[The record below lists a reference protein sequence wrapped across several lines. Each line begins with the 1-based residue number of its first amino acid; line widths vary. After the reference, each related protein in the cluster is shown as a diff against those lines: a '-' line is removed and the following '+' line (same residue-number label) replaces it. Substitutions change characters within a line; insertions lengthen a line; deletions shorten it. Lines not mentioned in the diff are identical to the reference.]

1 MPRGYIDYDFI
12 NPYSYWAKVGN
23 GLIRAYNNGQLEGKD
38 ASTIISDASAQVYN
52 EMFAPFL
59 DESIITER
67 ILDVTS
73 RGGITQDVEVIY
85 TGASGDFA
93 GESRGDIAA
102 KSFVHIASAFN
113 PGFVEQLVGTIAPL
127 PELGG
132 ELGVRKS
139 RLLEAMLSPDRRDAR
154 GNIRETEDEI
164 ARLFTGVTKQPVEAN
179 KIIKYTS
186 LRYKKAIR
194 AASAP
199 YNRALKQNK
208 RQKPIGGI
216 SPVK

>member
-23 GLIRAYNNGQLEGKD
+23 GILRAYNNGQLEGKD
-38 ASTIISDASAQVYN
+38 GGRIISDASAQVYN

-73 RGGITQDVEVIY
+73 RGGKTQDGRVIY
-85 TGASGDFA
+85 RGPSGDFPAKA
-93 GESRGDIAA
+93 GNIAA

-113 PGFVEQLVGTIAPL
+113 PGFVEQLVGTVAPL

-139 RLLEAMLSPDRRDAR
+139 RLLEAMLSQ
-154 GNIRETEDEI
+154 
-164 ARLFTGVTKQPVEAN
+164 TGVTLVVIFAK
-179 KIIKYTS
+179 
-186 LRYKKAIR
+186 
-194 AASAP
+194 
-199 YNRALKQNK
+199 LKMK
-208 RQKPIGGI
+208 LH
-216 SPVK
+216 VC